1 MDITLIKTI
10 SDTVFKEGKDVI
22 ESWFA
27 VISRGHK
34 GLSAGEL
41 SQRGNNA
48 LLYGL
53 RFVLYMA
60 FASLLLEIPTE
71 ALMGIKYENKAFV
84 LVSVAESY
92 IEYLGCG
99 IAFHTAMRVFGG
111 KGKFRASLIVS
122 CLLTAYIPVMGFF
135 LIPTQ
140 KYSLPLI
147 KKSSNILTAA
157 SDLLAVARNWSA
169 WDRIVCSFSF
179 LGALVVLALFV
190 TAVFNSLRALHQLS
204 WTRAALSC
212 VLGLIFFGVLISFIA
227 APLLQGILQA
237 FS

>member
-71 ALMGIKYENKAFV
+71 ALRGIKYENKAFV

-111 KGKFRASLIVS
+111 KGKFRASLIV
-122 CLLTAYIPVMGFF
+122 CEKTGC
-135 LIPTQ
+135 
-140 KYSLPLI
+140 
-147 KKSSNILTAA
+147 
-157 SDLLAVARNWSA
+157 DL
-169 WDRIVCSFSF
+169 
-179 LGALVVLALFV
+179 
-190 TAVFNSLRALHQLS
+190 
-204 WTRAALSC
+204 
-212 VLGLIFFGVLISFIA
+212 
-227 APLLQGILQA
+227 
-237 FS
+237 